1 MNNFLHAFHHPKPLT
16 QRLAIECKA
25 ALMEAADR
33 NTSGGE
39 WLVTDETGDECDTSL
54 MIDEGCLVIELR
66 DCETS
71 EVKHQFRVEIVCE
84 PILG

>member
-1 MNNFLHAFHHPKPLT
+1 MNNFSLA

-25 ALMEAADR
+25 ALMEAADQ

-39 WLVTDETGDECDTSL
+39 WLVADETGDECDASL
-54 MIDEGCLVIELR
+54 MIDEGHGCLVIKLR